1 MHDNQRKRF
10 QRNWQLLLEL
20 EKQIARGHQDKERN
34 ADRVIHRWDA
44 IMVTKPGG
52 VSWTIPQL
60 ASCFKQLAK
69 SQADELVVDKH
80 YIDAVLLYVMKD

>member
-52 VSWTIPQL
+52 SQL
-60 ASCFKQLAK
+60 DYTTAGLLLKQLAK